1 MVLASTVPVVMV
13 IIIIII
19 IIMVGVVVVREALPL
34 VVHLF

>member
-13 IIIIII
+13 IIII